1 MPYHVT
7 EGGGVGCDLDLPR
20 VWLNLLPDP
29 QARSFD
35 SEDSAISNPVTAPVG
50 ANSPNYGRRRH
61 SGGCS
66 KLKYIIDAYSGEENE
81 IYDTISVAISYF
93 S

>member
-29 QARSFD
+29 QARSSC

-50 ANSPNYGRRRH
+50 ANSFKTNMCIANLAEFSKRNPRQKKNGTKLAEVQLADGMPN
-61 SGGCS
+61 SS
-66 KLKYIIDAYSGEENE
+66 
-81 IYDTISVAISYF
+81 
-93 S
+93 